1 LHGACCAVIASAFD
15 VRRQFVAI
23 ELFDEL
29 NCRLKWPIDICGQ
42 LWPQVAVM
50 RSCVGRDALYPPC
63 DSFVRQPVRAAT
75 KPPRE
80 PNARSVRLLSKRVKD
95 LEDRIEMLQ
104 ERLTAIEA
112 RLRLSAQDMC
122 PQCRRGRLRVIET
135 SPHPEF
141 GFAGI
146 ELHQV
151 RCDRA
156 ECGYAGTR
164 LYDPNEFL
172 R

>member
-1 LHGACCAVIASAFD
+1 VSA
-15 VRRQFVAI
+15 
-23 ELFDEL
+23 
-29 NCRLKWPIDICGQ
+29 
-42 LWPQVAVM
+42 
-50 RSCVGRDALYPPC
+50 
-63 DSFVRQPVRAAT
+63 PVRAAT
-75 KPPRE
+75 KASRE
-80 PNARSVRLLSKRVKD
+80 PSTRSVRLLSKRLKD
-95 LEDRIEMLQ
+95 LEDRIELLH
-104 ERLTAIEA
+104 ERLAAIES
-112 RLRLSAQDMC
+112 RLRLSAHDMC
-122 PQCRRGRLRVIET
+122 PQCRGGRLRVVDT

-146 ELHQV
+146 ETHEV

>member
-1 LHGACCAVIASAFD
+1 VVNFGHTVA
-15 VRRQFVAI
+15 VRRSGVA
-23 ELFDEL
+23 
-29 NCRLKWPIDICGQ
+29 G
-42 LWPQVAVM
+42 
-50 RSCVGRDALYPPC
+50 DALHPFRH
-63 DSFVRQPVRAAT
+63 DGMSQLARAAT

-80 PNARSVRLLSKRVKD
+80 PSARSVRLLSRRLKD
-95 LEDRIEMLQ
+95 LEDQIEMLH
-104 ERLTAIEA
+104 ERLAAIES

-122 PQCRRGRLRVIET
+122 PQCRSGRLRVTDT
-135 SPHPEF
+135 SLHPEF

-146 ELHQV
+146 ETHRV

>member
-1 LHGACCAVIASAFD
+1 VVYFD
-15 VRRQFVAI
+15 HA
-23 ELFDEL
+23 
-29 NCRLKWPIDICGQ
+29 
-42 LWPQVAVM
+42 VAVKWFG
-50 RSCVGRDALYPPC
+50 VAGDALQSPC
-63 DSFVRQPVRAAT
+63 RKAVSPKVRAGT
-75 KPPRE
+75 RPPRE
-80 PNARSVRLLSKRVKD
+80 PNARSIRLLSKGLKE
-95 LEDRIEMLQ
+95 LEDRVELLQ
-104 ERLTAIEA
+104 ERLAAIEA

-135 SPHPEF
+135 SPHREF

-146 ELHQV
+146 ETHQV

>member
-1 LHGACCAVIASAFD
+1 VVNFGHTVVRWSGVAGDAPRPSRHNAVS
-15 VRRQFVAI
+15 Q
-23 ELFDEL
+23 
-29 NCRLKWPIDICGQ
+29 Q
-42 LWPQVAVM
+42 
-50 RSCVGRDALYPPC
+50 
-63 DSFVRQPVRAAT
+63 VRAAT

-80 PNARSVRLLSKRVKD
+80 PNARSVRLLSKRLKE
-95 LEDRIEMLQ
+95 LEDRIETLH
-104 ERLTAIEA
+104 ERLAAIEA

-146 ELHQV
+146 ETHQV

>member
-1 LHGACCAVIASAFD
+1 VGGDLH
-15 VRRQFVAI
+15 
-23 ELFDEL
+23 
-29 NCRLKWPIDICGQ
+29 P
-42 LWPQVAVM
+42 
-50 RSCVGRDALYPPC
+50 SCHSVVSR
-63 DSFVRQPVRAAT
+63 PVRAAT
-75 KPPRE
+75 RSLRE
-80 PNARSVRLLSKRVKD
+80 PNTRSVRLLSKRLKN

-104 ERLTAIEA
+104 ERLAAIEA